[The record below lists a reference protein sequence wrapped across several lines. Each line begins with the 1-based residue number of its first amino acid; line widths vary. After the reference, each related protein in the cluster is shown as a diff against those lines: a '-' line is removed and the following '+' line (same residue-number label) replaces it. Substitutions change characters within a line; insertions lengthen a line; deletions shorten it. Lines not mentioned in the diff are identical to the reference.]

1 MHEPEGAIA
10 LDKVRFAYP
19 NGPVV
24 LHDIDLAVRPGE
36 FVAIVGAS
44 GSGKSTLLRLLLGF
58 ETPDAGTVRYWRTLG
73 TLRWGLI
80 CRSMARPARPGAP
93 LTVERAMIGR
103 RISETELDLLDIL
116 AAEGVR

>member
-1 MHEPEGAIA
+1 MLEGYRFEGGEAI
-10 LDKVRFAYP
+10 
-19 NGPVV
+19 
-24 LHDIDLAVRPGE
+24 
-36 FVAIVGAS
+36 
-44 GSGKSTLLRLLLGF
+44 
-58 ETPDAGTVRYWRTLG
+58 DAGTVRYWRTLG